1 MPLTRH
7 GGGLASLTAM
17 RALGDGMTKPRVKP
31 DGDAILDWRKRPDG
45 TMGAEC
51 GPFQLLV
58 YPLTPGA
65 YARFVVIRRANGG
78 QPSGAL
84 LQSGTRDGLEAA
96 IRGVEA
102 AARRLIAALEPDAVP
117 RP

>member
-1 MPLTRH
+1 
-7 GGGLASLTAM
+7 M
-17 RALGDGMTKPRVKP
+17 RPRAKP
-31 DGDAILDWRKRPDG
+31 DGNAIPSWHKRPDG

-58 YPLTPGA
+58 HPPAPGA
-65 YARFVVIRRANGG
+65 YARFVVMRRANRG
-78 QPSGAL
+78 QHSGAL

-96 IRGVEA
+96 IHGAEA
-102 AARRLIAALEPDAVP
+102 AARRLITALGSDAVA